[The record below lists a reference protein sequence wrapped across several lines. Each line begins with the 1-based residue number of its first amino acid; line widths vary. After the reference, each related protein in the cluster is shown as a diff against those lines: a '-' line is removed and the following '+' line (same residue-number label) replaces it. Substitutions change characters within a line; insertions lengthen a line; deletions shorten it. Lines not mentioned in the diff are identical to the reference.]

1 MKEKL
6 LSQLI
11 EPVIQDLGFVLWGV
25 EYLPQKN
32 SAILRVFIDHENG
45 VSVSDCAQCS
55 REISAVLEVEDPING
70 AYVLEVSSPGMDR
83 VLFNAEQF
91 SQYIGEYVLVKL
103 AQPVLGAR
111 NIKGIIQ
118 SVSEEEIVVA
128 NEVMEY
134 GFEMAN
140 VMKARLKPLWNK
152 TRIGGVKK

>member
-11 EPVIQDLGFVLWGV
+11 EPVIQDLGFELWGL

-45 VSVSDCAQCS
+45 ITVNDCANCS
-55 REISAVLEVEDPING
+55 REISGILEVEDPING

-83 VLFNAEQF
+83 VLFNAKQF
-91 SQYIGEYVLVKL
+91 SQYIGEFVVVKL

-111 NIKGIIQ
+111 NIKGTIK
-118 SVSEEEIVVA
+118 SVEDELIVVA
-128 NEVMEY
+128 NEVTEY
-134 GFEMAN
+134 DFEMSN
-140 VMKARLKPLWNK
+140 VMKARLKPPGKNSQL
-152 TRIGGVKK
+152 GGVKK

>member
-11 EPVIQDLGFVLWGV
+11 EPIVEDLGFSLWGV

-45 VSVSDCAQCS
+45 VNVNDCANCS
-55 REISAVLEVEDPING
+55 REISGVLEVEDPITG

-83 VLFNAEQF
+83 VLFNTEQF
-91 SQYIGEYVLVKL
+91 SQFIGEFVQVKL

-111 NIKGIIQ
+111 NIKGTIK
-118 SVSEEEIVVA
+118 SVNEDEIVVA

-134 GFEMAN
+134 GFDMAN
-140 VMKARLKPLWNK
+140 VMKARLKPAF
-152 TRIGGVKK
+152 GGVKK

>member
-11 EPVIQDLGFVLWGV
+11 EPVIQDLGFALWGV

-45 VSVSDCAQCS
+45 VNVSDCAQCS
-55 REISAVLEVEDPING
+55 REISGVLEVEDPING

-83 VLFNAEQF
+83 VLFNTKQF

-111 NIKGIIQ
+111 NIKGTIQ

-140 VMKARLKPLWNK
+140 VMKARLKP
-152 TRIGGVKK
+152 TFGGVKK

>member
-11 EPVIQDLGFVLWGV
+11 KPVIQDLGFVLWGV

-45 VSVSDCAQCS
+45 VNVNDCANCS
-55 REISAVLEVEDPING
+55 REISGILEVEDPING

-83 VLFNAEQF
+83 VLFNTEQF
-91 SQYIGEYVLVKL
+91 SQYIGEYVIVKL
-103 AQPVLGAR
+103 AQPVMGAR
-111 NIKGIIQ
+111 NIKGTIE
-118 SVSEEEIVVA
+118 SVNEEEIIVA

-134 GFEMAN
+134 GFDMAN
-140 VMKARLKPLWNK
+140 VMKARLKPLGKN
-152 TRIGGVKK
+152 TQFGGVKK

>member
-11 EPVIQDLGFVLWGV
+11 EPVIQDLGFALWGV

-45 VSVSDCAQCS
+45 VNVSDCAQCS
-55 REISAVLEVEDPING
+55 REISGVLEVEDPING

-83 VLFNAEQF
+83 VLFNTEQF

-111 NIKGIIQ
+111 NIKGTIQ

-134 GFEMAN
+134 GFEMVN
-140 VMKARLKPLWNK
+140 VMKARLKPLGNNTK
-152 TRIGGVKK
+152 FGGVKK

>member
-11 EPVIQDLGFVLWGV
+11 EPVIQDLGFTLWGV
-25 EYLPQKN
+25 EYLPQKH

-45 VSVSDCAQCS
+45 VNVNDCANCS
-55 REISAVLEVEDPING
+55 REISGILEVEDPING

-83 VLFNAEQF
+83 VLFNTEQF
-91 SQYIGEYVLVKL
+91 RQYIGEFVIVKL

-111 NIKGIIQ
+111 NIKGTIE
-118 SVSEEEIVVA
+118 SVSENEIVVA

-140 VMKARLKPLWNK
+140 VMKARLKPAF
-152 TRIGGVKK
+152 GGVKK

>member
-6 LSQLI
+6 LSELI
-11 EPVIQDLGFVLWGV
+11 KPVIEDLGFSLWGV

-45 VSVSDCAQCS
+45 VNVNDCANCS
-55 REISAVLEVEDPING
+55 REISGILEVEDPING

-83 VLFNAEQF
+83 VLFDAEQF
-91 SQYIGEYVLVKL
+91 KQYIGEFVQVKL

-111 NIKGIIQ
+111 NIKGTIE
-118 SVSEEEIVVA
+118 SVSEDEIVVA

-140 VMKARLKPLWNK
+140 VMKARLKPAF
-152 TRIGGVKK
+152 GGVKK

>member
-11 EPVIQDLGFVLWGV
+11 EPIIQDLGFKLWGV

-32 SAILRVFIDHENG
+32 SAILRVFIDHDNG
-45 VSVSDCAQCS
+45 VNVNDCALCS
-55 REISAVLEVEDPING
+55 REISGILEVEDPING

-83 VLFNAEQF
+83 VLFNAGQF
-91 SQYIGEYVLVKL
+91 SQYIGEYVVVKL

-111 NIKGIIQ
+111 NIKGTIE

-134 GFEMAN
+134 GFEMSN
-140 VMKARLKPLWNK
+140 VMKARLKPPVNNAQL
-152 TRIGGVKK
+152 GGVKK

>member
-11 EPVIQDLGFVLWGV
+11 EPIIEDLGFVLWGV

-45 VSVSDCAQCS
+45 INVNDCAECS
-55 REISAVLEVEDPING
+55 REISGVLEVEDPING

-83 VLFNAEQF
+83 VLFNTQQF
-91 SQYIGEYVLVKL
+91 AQYIGEFVVVKL

-111 NIKGIIQ
+111 NIKGTIE
-118 SVSEEEIVVA
+118 SVSDDEIIVA

-134 GFEMAN
+134 GFEMTN
-140 VMKARLKPLWNK
+140 VMKARLKPPGNNTQL
-152 TRIGGVKK
+152 GGVKK

>member
-11 EPVIQDLGFVLWGV
+11 QPVIEDLGYVLWGV
-25 EYLPQKN
+25 EYMPQKN

-45 VSVSDCAQCS
+45 INVDDCAQCS
-55 REISAVLEVEDPING
+55 REISGILEVEDPING

-83 VLFNAEQF
+83 VLFSAMQF
-91 SQYIGEYVLVKL
+91 SQFIGEHIQVKL

-111 NIKGIIQ
+111 NIKGKIV
-118 SVSEEEIVVA
+118 SVSDDHIVVA

-134 GFEMAN
+134 DFEMTN
-140 VMKARLKPLWNK
+140 VMKARLKPLVNK
-152 TRIGGVKK
+152 TKLGGVKK

>member
-11 EPVIQDLGFVLWGV
+11 EPVIQDLGFALWGV

-45 VSVSDCAQCS
+45 VNVSDCAQCS
-55 REISAVLEVEDPING
+55 REISGVLEVEDPING
-70 AYVLEVSSPGMDR
+70 AYVLEVSSPGLDR
-83 VLFNAEQF
+83 VLFNTEQF

-111 NIKGIIQ
+111 NIKGTIQ
-118 SVSEEEIVVA
+118 SVSEEEIVVT

-134 GFEMAN
+134 GFEMTN
-140 VMKARLKPLWNK
+140 VMKARLKPQGNNTK
-152 TRIGGVKK
+152 FGGVKK